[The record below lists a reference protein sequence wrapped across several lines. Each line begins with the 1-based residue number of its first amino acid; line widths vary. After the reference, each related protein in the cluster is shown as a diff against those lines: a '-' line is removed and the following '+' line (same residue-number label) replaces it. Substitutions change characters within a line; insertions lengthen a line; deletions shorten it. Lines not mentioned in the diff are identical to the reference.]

1 MHWSRARRSVEAAG
15 LTAEQ
20 SAALHAVT
28 FTFTDMT
35 GLCLGSATPG
45 QVNIDTDAAGW
56 FVDATPGDSSIAS
69 TGW

>member
-20 SAALHAVT
+20 SAALHADR
-28 FTFTDMT
+28 DMT
-35 GLCLGSATPG
+35 GLYLGSATPG

-56 FVDATPGDSSIAS
+56 FVDATPGDSSIA
-69 TGW
+69 

>member
-20 SAALHAVT
+20 SAALHAD
-28 FTFTDMT
+28 TDMT
-35 GLCLGSATPG
+35 GLYLGSAMPG

>member
-20 SAALHAVT
+20 SAALHAD
-28 FTFTDMT
+28 TDMT
-35 GLCLGSATPG
+35 GLYLGSATPG

-56 FVDATPGDSSIAS
+56 FVDATPGDSSIA
-69 TGW
+69 